1 MTIIFIKRYF
11 SFVLPRLL
19 SWASLRTFIVAAGLP
34 FVALSL
40 GSACLDYAGEDWGVV
55 ETCDTNDAGTTT
67 TTGTGSG
74 SGSGVIIVPPAADCG
89 TTTTP
94 VIGSGSGSAAATP

>member
-19 SWASLRTFIVAAGLP
+19 SWASLRTLIFAAGLP

-74 SGSGVIIVPPAADCG
+74 S
-89 TTTTP
+89 
-94 VIGSGSGSAAATP
+94 AAATP